1 MALRTV
7 RMSAALGATII
18 GALGAGASPAEATTS
33 TAAMRW
39 STIAKTLQAAFDPAS
54 TNPCNSGRLS
64 CVFSVI
70 GEMENRF
77 SPLASSCSH
86 DAVFSLAYLR
96 TTQQYNQAVAND
108 PSFFQNNSFIN
119 HEDGYFASFYFQA
132 YDNWYGGRPAAVPPA
147 WRIAFQ
153 AADARTVNGS
163 GDLLLGMNAHV
174 NRDLPFVLDAIGL
187 TEPGGYSL
195 YQDHERVNDI
205 LLQVVAP
212 LLTEEARRF
221 DPAIGTTE
229 LQGTTLDDTAF
240 FQLLRAWREQAW
252 DNAERLANAA
262 TPAEWQSVAQTIE
275 DQAAA
280 EAQSI
285 VLSNA
290 YAPPLT
296 STTSRDAYCA
306 AHWAS

>member
-1 MALRTV
+1 MALTGVLR
-7 RMSAALGATII
+7 SAALAAAII
-18 GALGAGASPAEATTS
+18 GALAAGPAQAKTSAT
-33 TAAMRW
+33 MPW
-39 STIAKTLQAAFDPAS
+39 STIDKTLQAAFDATS
-54 TNPCNSGRLS
+54 TNPCNSGSLT
-64 CVFSVI
+64 CVSSVI
-70 GEMENRF
+70 REMQTRF
-77 SPLASSCSH
+77 APLASSCSH

-96 TTQQYNQAVAND
+96 TTQQYEQAVTND
-108 PSFFQNNSFIN
+108 PAFFQDNDFVN
-119 HEDGYFASFYFQA
+119 HEDGYFASFYFKA
-132 YDNWYGGRPAAVPPA
+132 YDDWHGGRPAAVPPA
-147 WRIAFQ
+147 WQIAFQ

-195 YQDHERVNDI
+195 YRDHERVNDI

-221 DPAIGTTE
+221 DPVIGTTE
-229 LQGTTLDDTAF
+229 FQGTTLDDTAF

-296 STTSRDAYCA
+296 STASRDAYCA
-306 AHWAS
+306 THWAS